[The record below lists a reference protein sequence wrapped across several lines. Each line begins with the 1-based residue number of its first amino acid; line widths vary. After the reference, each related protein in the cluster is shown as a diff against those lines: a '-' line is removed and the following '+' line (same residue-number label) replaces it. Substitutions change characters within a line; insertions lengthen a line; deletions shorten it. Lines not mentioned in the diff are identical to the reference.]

1 MGGAAAVTAQRDTL
15 IAAARAAASLAYAPY
30 SNFHVGAALAFAD
43 GTVVTGSNVE
53 NASYGLS
60 LCAETVAA
68 ARAMSDGLRAGL
80 VAVAVTG
87 GKPGAAASAVTPC
100 GRCRQVLSE
109 LAQLDG
115 SDPVIWCTGGEDV
128 LELRLSELLPHAF
141 GPATLAA
148 RLGDGQANQSVSG

>member
-1 MGGAAAVTAQRDTL
+1 MPDRDALIAQARSAAA
-15 IAAARAAASLAYAPY
+15 LAYAPY

-43 GTVVTGSNVE
+43 GSVVTGSNVE

-60 LCAETVAA
+60 LCAETVAVA
-68 ARAMSDGLRAGL
+68 SAMNVGMRGGL

-87 GKPGAAASAVTPC
+87 GRPGAAPAAVTPC

-109 LAQLDG
+109 LAQLG
-115 SDPVIWCTGGEDV
+115 GTDPVIWCAGGEDV

-141 GPATLAA
+141 GPASL
-148 RLGDGQANQSVSG
+148 V